1 MKTHLLRLA
10 LVLSLLV
17 NAGVLGAVVWRG
29 LASGESAPAADA
41 FPGLPRYLQ
50 LDERQQRH
58 WHESEEAFLARLA
71 AGAGEVRGHRDRMI
85 AEIFATNP
93 DPARIDAERAAIA
106 RLQDE
111 QQKLV
116 VGQLLR
122 ERELLTPVQR
132 ERLAKLLSEQPVG
145 PSPFERLH
153 RD

>member
-1 MKTHLLRLA
+1 MSNKLLRLA

-17 NAGVLGAVVWRG
+17 NVGILGAVVWRG
-29 LASGESAPAADA
+29 LASGDGGAAADA

-50 LDERQQRH
+50 LDERQRRH

-85 AEIFATNP
+85 AEIFAANP
-93 DPARIDAERAAIA
+93 DHARIDAERAAIA

-122 ERELLTPVQR
+122 ERELLTPAQR
-132 ERLAKLLSEQPVG
+132 ARLAALLTAQAVG
-145 PSPFERLH
+145 PSTFERLH

>member
-1 MKTHLLRLA
+1 MKSHLLRFA

-17 NAGVLGAVVWRG
+17 NAGVLAAVAWRG
-29 LASGESAPAADA
+29 LSGDGARPAAEA

-50 LDERQQRH
+50 LDERQLRH
-58 WHESEEAFLARLA
+58 WHESEAAFLARLA
-71 AGAGEVRGHRDRMI
+71 AGAGDVRTHRDRMI
-85 AEIFATNP
+85 AEIFSDRP
-93 DPARIDAERAAIA
+93 DHARIDAERAAIA

-145 PSPFERLH
+145 PSAFERLH

>member
-10 LVLSLLV
+10 LILSLLV

-29 LASGESAPAADA
+29 LASGDA

-58 WHESEEAFLARLA
+58 WHESEAAFLARLA

-85 AEIFATNP
+85 AEIFAANP
-93 DPARIDAERAAIA
+93 DHARIDAERAAIA

-111 QQKLV
+111 QQQLV

-122 ERELLTPVQR
+122 ERELLTPLQR

>member
-1 MKTHLLRLA
+1 MKSRLLRFA

-17 NAGVLGAVVWRG
+17 NVGVLGAIAWRG
-29 LASGESAPAADA
+29 LAVGTSADTTAA
-41 FPGLPRYLQ
+41 PSLSRYLE
-50 LDERQQRH
+50 LDERQLRH
-58 WHESEEAFLARLA
+58 WHETEEAFLASLA
-71 AGAGEVRGHRDRMI
+71 AGATDIRGHRDRMI
-85 AEIFATNP
+85 AEIFSATP
-93 DPARIDAERAAIA
+93 DHARIDAERAAIG

-122 ERELLTPVQR
+122 ERELLKPVQR

-145 PSPFERLH
+145 PSAFERLH